1 MDGQVEQLSH
11 IFEEE
16 AQRIILYLAKAGR
29 TFYSDI
35 MREVRAAD
43 WSTVPTEA
51 ADAGDNSTA
60 RMQQTWDEI
69 ASVVG
74 DLAGGWLHS
83 GISLLNENL
92 GLIVGGTL
100 AGGAGWRLWNRR
112 GGGGA
117 PGLPG
122 GPGGLLEAAAGP
134 GMGVV
139 RRMTVGTLVV
149 RGGVVGGGGMLGGG
163 PGGKRGRGLGGRPA
177 SAGFG
182 RWLPWLGPG
191 VSLGAGILNLADGD
205 VAGVGGAFG
214 AAAGG
219 ALWAG
224 IGATLGSVVPGLG
237 TGLGFWAGSALF
249 TALGGVAGESL
260 MAQWSGWFSRA
271 VEERR
276 DDTPAERRRR
286 RGRRGKRR
294 ADAGD
299 VDDVDATADADAES
313 AEPDGP
319 RRSARRAVRTRETDA
334 LADAGDVDADDGP
347 GRRST
352 RADVRTRELAV
363 VRPSQ
368 TVTHNSR
375 TTVNVQVPPGA
386 DSEEIAR
393 RVADDVDRVL
403 RERDER
409 RRDEIDS
416 IVADPSRVTK
426 Y

>member
-1 MDGQVEQLSH
+1 MTDPRKMAEIERLGVSLDQAPDVIALQLLDRVNGRVENLSH

-16 AQRIILYLAKAGR
+16 AQRIILFLAKAGR

-35 MREVRAAD
+35 MREVRAAN

-51 ADAGDNSTA
+51 ADVGDSSAA
-60 RMQQTWDEI
+60 RMQQTTDQI
-69 ASVVG
+69 QALVG
-74 DLAGGWLHS
+74 DRAGGALHS
-83 GISLLNENL
+83 GSSFLNENL
-92 GLIVGGTL
+92 GLIVAGSL
-100 AGGAGWRLWNRR
+100 AGGAGIKAGRWLWRRRGGR

-177 SAGFG
+177 AAGFG

-191 VSLGAGILNLADGD
+191 LSLGAGILNLADGD

-224 IGATLGSVVPGLG
+224 IGATVGSVVPGLG

-260 MAQWSGWFSRA
+260 MAKWSGWFSRA

-313 AEPDGP
+313 AEPDRP
-319 RRSARRAVRTRETDA
+319 RRSVRWRTRGKRR
-334 LADAGDVDADDGP
+334 ADAGREEVDATADAEPDKPRRTGRAGVRRGSSP
-347 GRRST
+347 SRRRRRRSPT
-352 RADVRTRELAV
+352 
-363 VRPSQ
+363 S
-368 TVTHNSR
+368 
-375 TTVNVQVPPGA
+375 
-386 DSEEIAR
+386 IAEP
-393 RVADDVDRVL
+393 A
-403 RERDER
+403 
-409 RRDEIDS
+409 S
-416 IVADPSRVTK
+416 P
-426 Y
+426 